1 MASAI
6 LWVSSRFLTALPRL
20 LAASINSPD
29 RRPGHGGLV
38 AAARG
43 GDQPADG
50 ERARTVGAHFDR
62 HLVGGAA
69 DAAGADFQRGRNI
82 AQGFV
87 EHHQRILLGLGG
99 DGVEGAIDDAFGG
112 GLLAVIHQA
121 VHEFGENQV
130 AKFGVRD
137 DFAAFGAVAA

>member
-6 LWVSSRFLTALPRL
+6 LWVSSRFLTAR
-20 LAASINSPD
+20 AAIVGGVHQFA
-29 RRPGHGGLV
+29 RQAARHGGLV

-50 ERARTVGAHFDR
+50 ERARAVGAHFDR
-62 HLVGGAA
+62 HLIGGAA
-69 DAAGADFQRGRNI
+69 DAAGAHFERGRDI
-82 AQGFV
+82 AQRFV

-121 VHEFGENQV
+121 VHEFGENQI